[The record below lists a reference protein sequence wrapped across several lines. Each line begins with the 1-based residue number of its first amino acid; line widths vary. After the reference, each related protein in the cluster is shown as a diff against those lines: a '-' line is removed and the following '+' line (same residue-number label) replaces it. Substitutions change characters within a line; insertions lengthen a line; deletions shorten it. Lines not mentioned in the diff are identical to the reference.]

1 MVYLLNYESTD
12 EIYVTIYSD
21 KGDSYLFVTKEG
33 NKRRTIQNVRVDGSG
48 NTKKSPKMY
57 FSF

>member
-1 MVYLLNYESTD
+1 MYLLNYESTD
-12 EIYVTIYSD
+12 EIRVTINSD
-21 KGDSYLFVTKEG
+21 KGDSNLFVTNEG
-33 NKRRTIQNVRVDGSG
+33 NNQRTIQNVRVDGSG

>member
-12 EIYVTIYSD
+12 EIRVTINSD
-21 KGDSYLFVTKEG
+21 KGDSNLFVTNEG
-33 NKRRTIQNVRVDGSG
+33 NNQRTIQNVRVDGSG
-48 NTKKSPKMY
+48 NTKKIPKMY

>member
-12 EIYVTIYSD
+12 EIRVTINSD
-21 KGDSYLFVTKEG
+21 KGDSNLFVTNEG
-33 NKRRTIQNVRVDGSG
+33 NNQRTIQNVRVDGSG

>member
-1 MVYLLNYESTD
+1 MVYLLNYEFTD
-12 EIYVTIYSD
+12 EIRVTINSD
-21 KGDSYLFVTKEG
+21 KGDSNLFVTNEG
-33 NKRRTIQNVRVDGSG
+33 NNQRTIQNVRVDGSG

>member
-1 MVYLLNYESTD
+1 MYLLNYEFTD
-12 EIYVTIYSD
+12 EIRVTINSD
-21 KGDSYLFVTKEG
+21 KGDSNLFVTNEG
-33 NKRRTIQNVRVDGSG
+33 NNQRTIQNVRVDGSG

>member
-12 EIYVTIYSD
+12 EIRVTINSD
-21 KGDSYLFVTKEG
+21 KGDSNLFVTNEG
-33 NKRRTIQNVRVDGSG
+33 NNQRTIQNVRVDGSG
-48 NTKKSPKMY
+48 NTKKSPTMY